1 MRYENFTTDVVQS
14 SKDFRLWKDFSAY
27 LSLVQEVKQALQE
40 MAQS

>member
-1 MRYENFTTDVVQS
+1 MQYKNFTADLAQS

-27 LSLVQEVKQALQE
+27 LSLVQEAKQALQE